1 MGTRRTPPIIGLA
14 GGIGSGK
21 STVARLLEKL
31 GCIVSDSDA
40 LGRAALRDPKI
51 RDQLVSWWGSSI
63 LNKEGEID
71 RSAVAKIVFNDA
83 DERARLEG
91 LTHPWIEACRK
102 AMFDSAP
109 AGTVALVI
117 DAPLLFEAGLD
128 RECDAVIFV
137 DSPPAL
143 RLERVRRAR
152 GWDAAELARRE
163 SSQLP
168 LDVKRSRA
176 DDTVQN
182 AGDLDAL
189 EAQVR
194 AALERILNRVS

>member
-1 MGTRRTPPIIGLA
+1 
-14 GGIGSGK
+14 
-21 STVARLLEKL
+21 
-31 GCIVSDSDA
+31 
-40 LGRAALRDPKI
+40 
-51 RDQLVSWWGSSI
+51 
-63 LNKEGEID
+63 
-71 RSAVAKIVFNDA
+71 
-83 DERARLEG
+83 
-91 LTHPWIEACRK
+91 
-102 AMFDSAP
+102 MFDSAP